1 MYNYSP
7 GPHTSSFK
15 SQGSTVPVVS
25 LDQDRNASITAYLA
39 SSALREQN
47 SPTEE
52 KAKETRETNTEAE

>member
-7 GPHTSSFK
+7 GPHISSYK

-25 LDQDRNASITAYLA
+25 LDRDRNASITAYLA

-47 SPTEE
+47 SSTEE
-52 KAKETRETNTEAE
+52 EAKETRETNTEAE